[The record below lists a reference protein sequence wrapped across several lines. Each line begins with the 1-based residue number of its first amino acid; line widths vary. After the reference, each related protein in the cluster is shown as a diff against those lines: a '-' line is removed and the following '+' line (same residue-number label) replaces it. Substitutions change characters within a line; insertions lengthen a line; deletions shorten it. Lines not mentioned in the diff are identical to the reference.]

1 MRIDG
6 LSGLPVVAGMIFVP
20 SQADTVAAVR
30 SPANALTRNE
40 SVGES
45 SRFRFGRRRGK
56 PECEAVAVLN
66 RSQTIADRFFR
77 SR

>member
-6 LSGLPVVAGMIFVP
+6 LSGLQVVVGMTFVP

-30 SPANALTRNE
+30 SPANPLTRNE

-45 SRFRFGRRRGK
+45 SRFRFGQRRGK
-56 PECEAVAVLN
+56 P
-66 RSQTIADRFFR
+66 
-77 SR
+77 